1 MGSCSETLALVAAS
15 ELQNVR
21 ISSVNAQF
29 TVPAM
34 IKTSENMTSLVDSD
48 TEPLFGGNERKKCSG
63 RCWILTSISIA
74 FCLGVIFLGYNFYW
88 KDVVGLRVMSYNT
101 WGIPHTFGSQDE
113 EERMEKIGQ
122 LLAEGDYDIVLLE
135 KNFTQFK
142 QQGPFSHMFSD
153 GEYFSGKGV
162 GRVSVSPK
170 PGITIDVFVTHT
182 ISEDNNYEIREKQAD
197 ELLGLVEN
205 SKADFIILG
214 GDFNASPLMDFD
226 KTYHK
231 VKKVMTDA
239 FQEIMESI
247 KAWMDEEYATFANPR
262 NTCTGREGKA
272 LTPVIYDYIFHKK
285 NTEGPAMIWTK
296 WFFLP
301 FLKTVSRYENNTISL
316 SDHEAVTSHLYIW
329 KQERDDE

>member
-1 MGSCSETLALVAAS
+1 
-15 ELQNVR
+15 
-21 ISSVNAQF
+21 
-29 TVPAM
+29 
-34 IKTSENMTSLVDSD
+34 
-48 TEPLFGGNERKKCSG
+48 
-63 RCWILTSISIA
+63 
-74 FCLGVIFLGYNFYW
+74 
-88 KDVVGLRVMSYNT
+88 
-101 WGIPHTFGSQDE
+101 
-113 EERMEKIGQ
+113 
-122 LLAEGDYDIVLLE
+122 
-135 KNFTQFK
+135 
-142 QQGPFSHMFSD
+142 MFSD

-182 ISEDNNYEIREKQAD
+182 ISEGEDNHSIWEQLLMFDASDNNYEIREKQAD
-197 ELLGLVEN
+197 ELLELVEN

-262 NTCTGREGKA
+262 NTYTGREGKA

-285 NTEGPAMIWTK
+285 NVGHNAAQW
-296 WFFLP
+296 
-301 FLKTVSRYENNTISL
+301 
-316 SDHEAVTSHLYIW
+316 
-329 KQERDDE
+329 